1 MVHQFIKAKEF
12 FSAVK
17 NTVYLF
23 KNIWKE
29 GTTTLLHAPREVD
42 KTTEAMK
49 IATDLASKGR
59 EVLYIN
65 VDDHLD
71 TQKASGTD
79 NLYVFTPQY
88 ESIDDTTDYAD
99 LVFEAIEQAVRT
111 TSIRT
116 FVVDSVSRI
125 AALSFGK
132 NASPAY
138 IMKRLVAL
146 QVKCRLS
153 ILAVANDT
161 TKSANNALLT
171 LAASE
176 ITINEEVAA
185 TAEKA
190 VATAD
195 LQSLKESDRSDL
207 SDSSKTNSSAM
218 SRQQLR
224 SLKRRMAKHPERY
237 AASGML

>member
-1 MVHQFIKAKEF
+1 MVHQFIKAKEIF
-12 FSAVK
+12 AAVK

-29 GTTTLLHAPREVD
+29 GTTTLLHAPRDVD
-42 KTTEAMK
+42 KTETALS
-49 IATDLASKGR
+49 IAADLAQQGR

-65 VDDHLD
+65 VDDRLD
-71 TQKASGTD
+71 RQKAAETD
-79 NLYVFTPQY
+79 NLYVFTPQF
-88 ESIDDTTDYAD
+88 ESIDDETDYAE

-111 TSIRT
+111 TGIRT
-116 FVVDSVSRI
+116 IVVDSVSRI

-132 NASPAY
+132 NASAAY

-146 QVKCRLS
+146 QIKCKLS

-176 ITINEEVAA
+176 ITIDAETQAA
-185 TAEKA
+185 DKAPTAVVESRPAPTAEQTTKI
-190 VATAD
+190 ATD
-195 LQSLKESDRSDL
+195 KSD
-207 SDSSKTNSSAM
+207 T
-218 SRQQLR
+218 
-224 SLKRRMAKHPERY
+224 
-237 AASGML
+237 

>member
-12 FSAVK
+12 FAAVK

-29 GTTTLLHAPREVD
+29 GTTTLLHAPCDVD
-42 KTTEAMK
+42 KTETALS
-49 IATDLASKGR
+49 IATDLAKQGR

-65 VDDHLD
+65 VDDRLD
-71 TQKASGTD
+71 RQKAAETD
-79 NLYVFTPQY
+79 NLYVFTPQF
-88 ESIDDTTDYAD
+88 ESIDDESDYAE

-111 TSIRT
+111 TGIRT
-116 FVVDSVSRI
+116 IVVDSVSRI

-132 NASPAY
+132 NASAAY

-146 QVKCRLS
+146 QMKCKLS

-176 ITINEEVAA
+176 ITIDADAPAVESRAAA
-185 TAEKA
+185 TAEQTTEIAPDK
-190 VATAD
+190 
-195 LQSLKESDRSDL
+195 SDGSPTGEL
-207 SDSSKTNSSAM
+207 T
-218 SRQQLR
+218 RQQR
-224 SLKRRMAKHPERY
+224 RALKRRMAKHPERY
-237 AASGML
+237 RTA